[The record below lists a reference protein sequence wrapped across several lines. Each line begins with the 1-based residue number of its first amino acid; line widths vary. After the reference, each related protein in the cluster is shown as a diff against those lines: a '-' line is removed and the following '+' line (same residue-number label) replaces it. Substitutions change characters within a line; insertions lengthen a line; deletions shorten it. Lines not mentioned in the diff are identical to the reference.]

1 MIKVEKKDKE
11 FIVKIIGDPEDVLN
25 EFSGAIVGM
34 INNLT
39 NDMHASESIALLRLV
54 FERTVNRYGT
64 EEIVIK
70 NMSEDESDNDVNS
83 EYQPKHDAIEI
94 EKKLS

>member
-1 MIKVEKKDKE
+1 MIKVEKKDKGC
-11 FIVKIIGDPEDVLN
+11 IVKIIGDHKDVLN

-39 NDMHASESIALLRLV
+39 NDMPAIESIALLRSV

-83 EYQPKHDAIEI
+83 EYQPKHDATEI

>member
-1 MIKVEKKDKE
+1 MIKVEKKDKG
-11 FIVKIIGDPEDVLN
+11 FIVKIIGDPKDVLN

-39 NDMHASESIALLRLV
+39 NDMHVRLV

-83 EYQPKHDAIEI
+83 EYQPKHDATEI